1 MVLLE
6 CVNHCIL
13 VFTTP
18 MSPAPILF
26 NDALNA
32 PTRLS
37 MGSWINHGE
46 PATIA
51 CKFNACKQAKRFGVV
66 HGLKFGMSL
75 V

>member
-6 CVNHCIL
+6 CINHCIL

-26 NDALNA
+26 NDTLDA
-32 PTRLS
+32 PAGLG
-37 MGSWINHGE
+37 MGPWINHCE

-51 CKFNACKQAKRFGVV
+51 CKLNACKQAQRF
-66 HGLKFGMSL
+66 
-75 V
+75 